1 MTLLEK
7 VNILKIYIKKIKKS
21 IRKLAKNITINMKK
35 AVFFTG
41 KGCLFVL
48 NKIKEAIYSFGGIC
62 VFAGGEIA
70 KISKKFAAIIAE
82 AAYQFS
88 RKCIFA
94 AKLAKESVHYCAEN
108 IPKAYRRIAAD
119 VKEMMHPVSRT
130 DMFILAALLIVILT
144 PIVINLVYK
153 LEARAK
159 RVNLYLSV
167 TGEEIFG
174 KELMDTLI
182 REFEE
187 KNPDILL
194 KFAAAAAVPDVLFF
208 SESDYSAYIDSGAL
222 MELNAFTNYE
232 SGGRQPAIPL
242 VSFMDMLFYN
252 IDILSA
258 AGFDHPPKTRDEFLT
273 YARAVSRGSSGASG
287 CALSLSAGD
296 RQALSRDVFSWVLAS
311 GGNLYSADENGVIVF
326 NKIPANDISFFETLN
341 REGLLAPNVFGTTG
355 EERLEAFAAGKTAM
369 MIASTGVIPYLRE
382 KMGDSAFGVTTIP
395 VSASAGK
402 YNISLSSIYVGI
414 YADTAHPESAWSF
427 LAFLAGKSSLLC
439 EKLNAVP
446 GMVSNIIPGDY
457 VKDDPFYSK
466 AWDIFEAGIIIEGV
480 SAQPG
485 AKEYEADL
493 SEELKTLFENSRIA
507 ADQRS
512 AK

>member
-1 MTLLEK
+1 MNLLEK
-7 VNILKIYIKKIKKS
+7 VNIIKIYIKKIKKS
-21 IRKLAKNITINMKK
+21 IRKLAKNITINLKK

-41 KGCLFVL
+41 RGCLFVL
-48 NKIKEAIYSFGGIC
+48 NKIKEAFCHFGKIC
-62 VFAGGEIA
+62 VFAGVKIA
-70 KISKKFAAIIAE
+70 KISKGFAAIIAE
-82 AAYQFS
+82 TAYQFS
-88 RKCIFA
+88 RMCIFA
-94 AKLAKESVHYCAEN
+94 AKLAKESVHYCSEN

-119 VKEMMHPVSRT
+119 VKESMHPVSRT

-144 PIVINLVYK
+144 PIAVNLVYK
-153 LEARAK
+153 LET
-159 RVNLYLSV
+159 RVKQVSLYLSV
-167 TGEEIFG
+167 KGEEIFG

-194 KFAAAAAVPDVLFF
+194 KVAAAAAEPDVLFF
-208 SESDYSAYIDSGAL
+208 SEGDYSAYIDSGAL

-232 SGGRQPAIPL
+232 SGGRQTAIPI

-258 AGFDHPPKTRDEFLT
+258 AGFNHPPKTRDEFLT
-273 YARAVSRGSSGASG
+273 YARAISRGNSGVSG

-296 RQALSRDVFSWVLAS
+296 RQALSRDIFSWVLAS

-341 REGLLAPNVFGTTG
+341 REGLLAPDVFGTTG

-369 MIASTGVIPYLRE
+369 MIASTGVIPYLRAR
-382 KMGDSAFGVTTIP
+382 MGDSAFGITTIP
-395 VSASAGK
+395 VSESAGK

-414 YADTAHPESAWSF
+414 FSGTAHPESAWSF

-446 GMVSNIIPGDY
+446 GRVSNIIPGGY
-457 VKDDPFYSK
+457 VKDDAFYSK

-493 SEELKTLFENSRIA
+493 SAELQTLFENSRTA
-507 ADQRS
+507 TDQRLV
-512 AK
+512 K

>member
-1 MTLLEK
+1 MNLLEK
-7 VNILKIYIKKIKKS
+7 VNIFKIYIKKVKKS
-21 IRKLAKNITINMKK
+21 IRNIAKNITINVKK
-35 AVFFTG
+35 AVFFAG
-41 KGCLFVL
+41 RGC
-48 NKIKEAIYSFGGIC
+48 I
-62 VFAGGEIA
+62 FAGGKIA
-70 KISKKFAAIIAE
+70 GISKKFAAMTAE
-82 AAYQFS
+82 TAYKFGRICVFAAVKTAENTKKFAAY
-88 RKCIFA
+88 
-94 AKLAKESVHYCAEN
+94 LKEL
-108 IPKAYRRIAAD
+108 
-119 VKEMMHPVSRT
+119 MHPVSRA
-130 DMFILAALLIVILT
+130 DICILAALLIVILT

-194 KFAAAAAVPDVLFF
+194 KFAYASAGVEPDVLFF
-208 SESDYSAYIDSGAL
+208 NEGDYNAHISSGAL

-258 AGFDHPPKTRDEFLT
+258 AGFDRPPKTREEFLT
-273 YARAVSRGSSGASG
+273 YARAVSRGSSGAAG

-296 RQALSRDVFSWVLAS
+296 RRALSRDVFSWVLAS

-341 REGLLAPNVFGTTG
+341 REGLLAPNIFGTTG
-355 EERLEAFAAGKTAM
+355 EERLEAFASGKTAM
-369 MIASTGVIPYLRE
+369 MIASTGVIPYLRA
-382 KMGDSAFGVTTIP
+382 KMGDGAFGITTIP

-414 YADTAHPESAWSF
+414 FSGTAYPESAWSF

-466 AWDIFEAGIIIEGV
+466 AWDIFESGVIIEGV

-485 AKEYEADL
+485 AKEYEAGL
-493 SEELKTLFENSRIA
+493 LEELQTNFENSRTA
-507 ADQRS
+507 AR
-512 AK
+512 